1 MEKRL
6 KKVIFVAGS
15 SYSGSTI
22 LNLILGNDK
31 RRNAL
36 GEIRALFCPKK
47 AHHHKKIAELR
58 KDPKWERIL
67 DGGLKDLY
75 GNLFIEY
82 PEIDVWIDSSKD
94 PIWIS
99 EQIKNLKKSNISS
112 NVVLIYKTPIEFA
125 QSALK
130 RNQQQW
136 ELKWLNYHLSFFDLI
151 KDYCQISYENFV
163 NNTQA
168 SLNELFNDLELN
180 YTEESKDF
188 WLKKDNFNFFGNNHT
203 NYQAKESNDEI
214 GDRII
219 DDNYKKDYR
228 KIKSSTSLESATK
241 QNVLQKIEEDKNFL
255 ILENKLNDPQL
266 KINLGLTDKVNIVKN
281 KLKFK
286 ILKK

>member
-1 MEKRL
+1 MEKRP

-22 LNLILGNDK
+22 LNLILGNDQ

-47 AHHHKKIAELR
+47 THHHKKINELK
-58 KDPKWERIL
+58 KDTKWERIFE
-67 DGGLKDLY
+67 GGLKNLY
-75 GNLFIEY
+75 SNLFAEY
-82 PEIDVWIDSSKD
+82 PEIDVLIDSSKD

-99 EQIKNLKKSNISS
+99 EQIQNLKKSNIPS

-136 ELKWLNYHLSFFDLI
+136 ERKWLNYHLSFFELI
-151 KDYCQISYENFV
+151 KDYRQISYESFV
-163 NNTQA
+163 NNTEA
-168 SLNELFNDLELN
+168 SLKELFNDLELN
-180 YTEESKDF
+180 YTKESKDF

-228 KIKSSTSLESATK
+228 KIKSSTPLDAATK
-241 QNVLQKIEEDKNFL
+241 QNVLQKIGEDKNFL
-255 ILENKLNDPQL
+255 MLENKLNDPQL
-266 KINLGLTDKVNIVKN
+266 KINLGLKDKVKIIKN
-281 KLKFK
+281 KLQFK